1 MDMSDLTKL
10 WDELMVANLSTV
22 TFTIIFWLILLF
34 VMNKVLN
41 RLINTKIK
49 TNFSLVKRIKK
60 VALMTIMI
68 VVIAFQFKATK
79 DIAAALLASSGII
92 AVVVGLASQEA
103 ASNLVAGGM
112 ILFTRPYNI
121 GDYIVIKDHD
131 IQGTVVDITF
141 RQTIIN
147 TLNNTTLIIPNIT
160 MNGAIIENTS
170 RIVTSKANFL
180 YFSIG
185 YDDDIDK
192 AMDIIRDHAI
202 HHPSFIDPRENG
214 QDLTLQQAVP
224 VMVTDLGDNGVQLRA
239 TVYSKDG
246 GSGFAMCCDLRKSIK
261 EAFDE
266 SGITIPYPTRTIIHC
281 DPHQ

>member
-1 MDMSDLTKL
+1 MDGLEKL
-10 WDELMVANLSTV
+10 WNELMVANLSTV
-22 TFTIIFWLILLF
+22 AFTIIFWLILIF
-34 VMNKVLN
+34 IINKVLN
-41 RLINTKIK
+41 RLINAKIK
-49 TNFSLVKRIKK
+49 SNVKLIKRIKK
-60 VALMTIMI
+60 IILMTIM
-68 VVIAFQFKATK
+68 VLVIAFQFKATK

-112 ILFTRPYNI
+112 ILFTRPYKI

-170 RIVTSKANFL
+170 RLASTKANFL
-180 YFSIG
+180 YFTIG
-185 YDDDIDK
+185 YDDDIDQ
-192 AMDIIRDHAI
+192 AMDIIRKAII
-202 HHPSFIDPRENG
+202 HHPQFIDPRIN
-214 QDLTLQQAVP
+214 DPSLSLTDAIP
-224 VMVTDLGDNGVQLRA
+224 VLVTDLGDSGVQLRA

-246 GSGFAMCCDLRKSIK
+246 GSGFTMCADLRKNVK
-261 EAFDE
+261 EAFDAN
-266 SGITIPYPTRTIIHC
+266 GITIPYPTRTIIHH
-281 DPHQ
+281 D